1 MRSFICKLVYWIML
15 KLYVFILW
23 ALLPLLTMGKG
34 ILIQNVVIFD
44 GKSEKTV
51 TGNVWIE
58 DNAIRKVSAEPIVAG
73 AEVEVIDGRGKF
85 LMPGLIDAH
94 WHAYLAANTMVD
106 LLTAHASYTQLRAGE
121 EAGKTLLRGFT
132 TIRDAGGP
140 VFGLKRAIDEG
151 TLPGP
156 RIYPSGAIISETGGH
171 ADFRMVYDIPEP
183 FDCCGLTHTEKIGA
197 AIIADGVDAVIVASR
212 NNLRLGASQIKLMA
226 GGGVSSLYD
235 QLEDVQYFEDELH
248 AAVMAAEDAG
258 TYVMVHVYV
267 PEAIRRAIRA
277 GVKSIEHGQ
286 LIDEPTMKLIA
297 EKGVWLSMQPFI
309 GEGNNHYTN
318 PVQQAK
324 HELVVQGTD
333 RAYQLAKKYGVKL
346 AWGTD
351 LLFSPANARNQNLNI
366 EKMTRWFSN
375 FEILKMI
382 THDNAE
388 LLALS
393 GRRNPYPGKLGV
405 IDEAAN
411 IGQIP
416 NLEKLM
422 ATIRS
427 REISACL
434 VLQAQSQLKALYKDN
449 MDTIIGNCDSSLF
462 LGGKEETTLKSWNS
476 LLGKETID
484 LYNTSV
490 TKGTQESHGQN
501 FQKLGKDLMS
511 VDELAVMDGG
521 KCLLQIRGVRPFLSR
536 KYDIT
541 KHPNYKYLSDF
552 DEKNAFDIEKYLS
565 TRLPVRPRELYPNYE
580 ITPEELAAQTSA

>member
-333 RAYQLAKKYGVKL
+333 RAYQLAKKYGVALSVRCQPARILVEPTLVK
-346 AWGTD
+346 T
-351 LLFSPANARNQNLNI
+351 LLYNLV
-366 EKMTRWFSN
+366 
-375 FEILKMI
+375 
-382 THDNAE
+382 DNAV
-388 LLALS
+388 
-393 GRRNPYPGKLGV
+393 KF
-405 IDEAAN
+405 ID
-411 IGQIP
+411 
-416 NLEKLM
+416 
-422 ATIRS
+422 
-427 REISACL
+427 
-434 VLQAQSQLKALYKDN
+434 
-449 MDTIIGNCDSSLF
+449 
-462 LGGKEETTLKSWNS
+462 
-476 LLGKETID
+476 
-484 LYNTSV
+484 
-490 TKGTQESHGQN
+490 
-501 FQKLGKDLMS
+501 
-511 VDELAVMDGG
+511 DGG
-521 KCLLQIRGVRPFLSR
+521 TLSIRVERSGNKAVTTVGNTGPT
-536 KYDIT
+536 I
-541 KHPNYKYLSDF
+541 
-552 DEKNAFDIEKYLS
+552 A
-565 TRLPVRPRELYPNYE
+565 
-580 ITPEELAAQTSA
+580 PEELPLIFDRFHKTDKSRSTDRDGVGLGLYIVKTIVLAHGEDIYVTSRDGKTEFTFTLPLVL

>member
-1 MRSFICKLVYWIML
+1 MGKVIV
-15 KLYVFILW
+15 V
-23 ALLPLLTMGKG
+23 ALLGVMPLLTWGEG
-34 ILIQNVVIFD
+34 VLIRNVVIFD
-44 GKSEKTV
+44 GKNPQLI
-51 TGNVWIE
+51 TGNVLIE
-58 DNAIRKVSAEPIVAG
+58 DNIIRKVSVEPISVN
-73 AEVEVIDGRGKF
+73 EEIEIIDGQGKF

-106 LLTAHASYTQLRAGE
+106 LLTAHASYTQLRAGQ

-171 ADFRMVYDIPEP
+171 GDFRMVYDIPQP

-197 AIIADGVDAVIVASR
+197 ALIADGVDAVTVAAR

-267 PEAIRRAIRA
+267 PEAIRRAIKA

-297 EKGVWLSMQPFI
+297 ENGVWLSMQPFI
-309 GEGNNHYTN
+309 GEGSNHYTT
-318 PVQQAK
+318 PDQQAK

-333 RAYQLAKKYGVKL
+333 NAYRLAKKYGVKL

-366 EKMTRWFSN
+366 VKMTRWFSN
-375 FEILKMI
+375 YEILKMI
-382 THDNAE
+382 TYDNAC

-405 IDEAAN
+405 IEAGALADLIIVDGN
-411 IGQIP
+411 A
-416 NLEKLM
+416 LED
-422 ATIRS
+422 I
-427 REISACL
+427 
-434 VLQAQSQLKALYKDN
+434 
-449 MDTIIGNCDSSLF
+449 
-462 LGGKEETTLKSWNS
+462 S
-476 LLGKETID
+476 LLAEPEKQLMLIMKNGKI
-484 LYNTSV
+484 
-490 TKGTQESHGQN
+490 
-501 FQKLGKDLMS
+501 
-511 VDELAVMDGG
+511 
-521 KCLLQIRGVRPFLSR
+521 
-536 KYDIT
+536 
-541 KHPNYKYLSDF
+541 YKNNLV
-552 DEKNAFDIEKYLS
+552 N
-565 TRLPVRPRELYPNYE
+565 
-580 ITPEELAAQTSA
+580 

>member
-58 DNAIRKVSAEPIVAG
+58 DNVIRKVSAEPIVAG

-212 NNLRLGASQIKLMA
+212 NNLIAKTDKEVFEFLKNEVKRVEVGVRRFASRQRQVDFFRSETGFQRLLLQ
-226 GGGVSSLYD
+226 SL
-235 QLEDVQYFEDELH
+235 FFFFKK
-248 AAVMAAEDAG
+248 
-258 TYVMVHVYV
+258 
-267 PEAIRRAIRA
+267 RA
-277 GVKSIEHGQ
+277 GFGFQ
-286 LIDEPTMKLIA
+286 
-297 EKGVWLSMQPFI
+297 
-309 GEGNNHYTN
+309 
-318 PVQQAK
+318 
-324 HELVVQGTD
+324 VVD
-333 RAYQLAKKYGVKL
+333 RLTKC
-346 AWGTD
+346 
-351 LLFSPANARNQNLNI
+351 R
-366 EKMTRWFSN
+366 
-375 FEILKMI
+375 
-382 THDNAE
+382 
-388 LLALS
+388 
-393 GRRNPYPGKLGV
+393 
-405 IDEAAN
+405 
-411 IGQIP
+411 
-416 NLEKLM
+416 
-422 ATIRS
+422 
-427 REISACL
+427 
-434 VLQAQSQLKALYKDN
+434 
-449 MDTIIGNCDSSLF
+449 LF
-462 LGGKEETTLKSWNS
+462 LFRYAFH
-476 LLGKETID
+476 LL
-484 LYNTSV
+484 
-490 TKGTQESHGQN
+490 H
-501 FQKLGKDLMS
+501 
-511 VDELAVMDGG
+511 
-521 KCLLQIRGVRPFLSR
+521 
-536 KYDIT
+536 
-541 KHPNYKYLSDF
+541 
-552 DEKNAFDIEKYLS
+552 
-565 TRLPVRPRELYPNYE
+565 
-580 ITPEELAAQTSA
+580 

>member
-197 AIIADGVDAVIVASR
+197 AII
-212 NNLRLGASQIKLMA
+212 
-226 GGGVSSLYD
+226 
-235 QLEDVQYFEDELH
+235 
-248 AAVMAAEDAG
+248 
-258 TYVMVHVYV
+258 
-267 PEAIRRAIRA
+267 RRT
-277 GVKSIEHGQ
+277 GWM
-286 LIDEPTMKLIA
+286 P
-297 EKGVWLSMQPFI
+297 
-309 GEGNNHYTN
+309 
-318 PVQQAK
+318 
-324 HELVVQGTD
+324 
-333 RAYQLAKKYGVKL
+333 
-346 AWGTD
+346 
-351 LLFSPANARNQNLNI
+351 
-366 EKMTRWFSN
+366 
-375 FEILKMI
+375 
-382 THDNAE
+382 
-388 LLALS
+388 
-393 GRRNPYPGKLGV
+393 
-405 IDEAAN
+405 
-411 IGQIP
+411 
-416 NLEKLM
+416 
-422 ATIRS
+422 
-427 REISACL
+427 
-434 VLQAQSQLKALYKDN
+434 
-449 MDTIIGNCDSSLF
+449 
-462 LGGKEETTLKSWNS
+462 
-476 LLGKETID
+476 
-484 LYNTSV
+484 
-490 TKGTQESHGQN
+490 
-501 FQKLGKDLMS
+501 
-511 VDELAVMDGG
+511 
-521 KCLLQIRGVRPFLSR
+521 
-536 KYDIT
+536 
-541 KHPNYKYLSDF
+541 
-552 DEKNAFDIEKYLS
+552 
-565 TRLPVRPRELYPNYE
+565 
-580 ITPEELAAQTSA
+580 

>member
-73 AEVEVIDGRGKF
+73 AEVEVIDGRGK
-85 LMPGLIDAH
+85 
-94 WHAYLAANTMVD
+94 
-106 LLTAHASYTQLRAGE
+106 LRAGE

-393 GRRNPYPGKLGV
+393 AV
-405 IDEAAN
+405 IL
-411 IGQIP
+411 IP
-416 NLEKLM
+416 VNW
-422 ATIRS
+422 
-427 REISACL
+427 
-434 VLQAQSQLKALYKDN
+434 
-449 MDTIIGNCDSSLF
+449 G
-462 LGGKEETTLKSWNS
+462 
-476 LLGKETID
+476 
-484 LYNTSV
+484 
-490 TKGTQESHGQN
+490 
-501 FQKLGKDLMS
+501 
-511 VDELAVMDGG
+511 
-521 KCLLQIRGVRPFLSR
+521 
-536 KYDIT
+536 
-541 KHPNYKYLSDF
+541 
-552 DEKNAFDIEKYLS
+552 
-565 TRLPVRPRELYPNYE
+565 
-580 ITPEELAAQTSA
+580 